1 MNRVYHSNR
10 NIVYSCKYHIVFC
23 PSIVRKVLV
32 NGVDVRLKELIQSI
46 AAENHFE
53 VIEMEIMPDHV
64 HLLLEV
70 DPQFRNSQSGEDN
83 QGQNVED
90 TKTGISL
97 ADNETADTLDK
108 FLFLFYGRRCAA
120 WNRQAVYREPKDI
133 AKEVRKMETYTL
145 GYKFRIYPNR
155 TQENLINRTL
165 GCARF
170 VFNHF
175 LAVRRDEWKANH
187 NSLTYVKTNKLLTDL
202 KKREETAPLSE
213 ADSMALQESLRNL
226 DCAFQNFFA
235 KRARYPRFKSKHSHS
250 QSYRTRNQANGIR
263 IIDKRIKL
271 PKIGLVRI
279 KQSRD
284 FDGRIL
290 SATVS
295 RAASGKYYVSLCVEA
310 EKESLLCPNNGKR
323 IGIDVGLKV
332 FYSDDSNG
340 DTVENPH
347 PLKKLQRKLR
357 REQRRFSRKM
367 PKSVNRE
374 RARVRVARV
383 HERIANIRRD
393 FLHKIS
399 TRLARENQTVAVEHL
414 NIKGMLRNRINS
426 RSQSQM

>member
-1 MNRVYHSNR
+1 
-10 NIVYSCKYHIVFC
+10 
-23 PSIVRKVLV
+23 
-32 NGVDVRLKELIQSI
+32 
-46 AAENHFE
+46 
-53 VIEMEIMPDHV
+53 
-64 HLLLEV
+64 
-70 DPQFRNSQSGEDN
+70 
-83 QGQNVED
+83 
-90 TKTGISL
+90 
-97 ADNETADTLDK
+97 
-108 FLFLFYGRRCAA
+108 
-120 WNRQAVYREPKDI
+120 
-133 AKEVRKMETYTL
+133 METYTL
-145 GYKFRIYPNR
+145 GYKFRIYPNA
-155 TQENLINRTL
+155 TQARLIHRTL

-170 VFNHF
+170 VYNHF
-175 LAVRRDEWKANH
+175 LAVRRDQWNANRK
-187 NSLTYVKTNKLLTDL
+187 SIGYTESSRLLTDL
-202 KKREETAPLSE
+202 KKREETAWLSE
-213 ADSMALQESLRNL
+213 VDSMALQEALRNL
-226 DCAFQNFFA
+226 DRAFQNFFD

-250 QSYRTRNQANGIR
+250 QSYRTRNQTNGIR

-310 EKESLLCPNNGKR
+310 EKGSLSCPNDGKQ

-332 FYSDDSNG
+332 FYSDSNG
-340 DTVENPH
+340 DIVENPH

-357 REQRRFSRKM
+357 REQRRLSRKM

-414 NIKGMLRNRINS
+414 NIKGMLRNHKLAKSISDVSWSEFFRQLS
-426 RSQSQM
+426 YKTERHGGELLKVDTFYPSSQTCSVCGYQNPLTKDLSVREWDCPACGTHHDRDVNAAKNILRKALEDKSKVA